1 MDTLKAFTKQDYMN
15 FIGKAIDKALKRE
28 SYIIFFGSV
37 LSERFNTSSDI
48 DVAVFCRNKL
58 SAKDFMDTEEEI
70 EKTPVLRDIDVVDL
84 RSLSDKDFLGK
95 IIKEGFIW
103 KSSSELTQ
111 DFQELLKNL
120 EK

>member
-58 SAKDFMDTEEEI
+58 SAKDFMDI
-70 EKTPVLRDIDVVDL
+70 ETPVLRDIDVVDL